1 GTANALCGLF
11 NASRENIPMLFA
23 AGCTPWT
30 EGGVPGGRDN
40 YINWAQEMF
49 DQGALTREVTKWNF
63 ELRHPAQMVAAVDR
77 ALALAASHPR
87 GPVSLILPRPVSLI
101 LPREV
106 LAAGHDKPL
115 PPAQTIA
122 PASPSQPEPTALA
135 EVAKLIR
142 RAERPLI
149 ITSGAGR
156 TAAAWESLSRFS
168 ERLAIPVTEYR
179 PRFASLP
186 TNHPMHCGYDPVP
199 LLKKADLVLVLEC
212 DVPWIPDEVQPLPEA
227 KIVHLGA
234 DPLFA
239 RYPLRGFRCDHA
251 LTGETAAILGGLE
264 ALIDGT
270 APASRRAEIA
280 AMRPKAPRMSEEPPK
295 AMSARWVTRCIDR
308 AKDDDTILINEYPMA
323 IEELTVRRHGT
334 YFALSSVGALG
345 WAMGAALGAKLA
357 RPKSTV
363 IAAVGD
369 GIYMLGNPTPFHF
382 VSRAENL
389 PVLTVIFNNRRW
401 GAVHRSTLKM
411 YPDGYAA
418 REAEPP
424 LSTLEPAPD
433 YEKVVAACAGYGE
446 RVEDPADLPH
456 ALGRALHQ
464 VRVEKRQAVLNVITE
479 IDYKRTS

>member
-1 GTANALCGLF
+1 
-11 NASRENIPMLFA
+11 ASRENIPMLFA

-87 GPVSLILPRPVSLI
+87 GPVSLILPR
-101 LPREV
+101 EV

-122 PASPSQPEPTALA
+122 PAGAPHPDPTALA

-156 TAAAWESLSRFS
+156 TAAAWEALSRFS

-186 TNHPMHCGYDPVP
+186 TDHPMHCGYDPVP